1 MNEGRGG
8 KKEEKK
14 SGVMRRREGPWVHNP
29 LTDSFVE

>member
-1 MNEGRGG
+1 MNERGG
-8 KKEEKK
+8 QKGGKK